1 MKPTKACTKSL
12 LILTLVFT
20 VMFVLNNWMP
30 LHRDDYDYSMIWGT
44 AQHIDSLQDIF
55 ISLYNHYMDH
65 GGRMV
70 TVFILKIFLWAGKSW
85 FDLANAAAF
94 TLFVV
99 LMYFHGCRTLDVS
112 FSPKLLGI
120 TALLAWLS
128 FPHFGE
134 VAIWKSGS
142 TVYLWSGLIVAL
154 FLLPYNL
161 FFVRKF
167 SGNRAFTLGMFLLG
181 FFAGWSLENL
191 SVTAFIIAAGIAFY
205 CKRYPHNMPLW
216 MPMGALGSIFGLIGL
231 IGAPGNFNRY
241 KCQGSGKG
249 ILIHIG
255 NQFAGNGEMLLY
267 ILPMVLL
274 MLLAYR
280 VLKENLVQVQT
291 METTLETGFNTKRI
305 FTVAILFALVYSYF
319 NGAFIANT
327 IRDFLTKLIVIRLPI
342 YPQKIPGR
350 VLQFANVMAGFE
362 EMTIYW
368 CCIFLFY
375 SMIKKEFGF
384 TKERIK
390 VLNKQ
395 VNAKMIWDKYQ
406 DIHFPA
412 LIFFFAFISNL
423 VMIGAPTFPA
433 RATFGAVAMIIVG
446 SIGVLH
452 TSLIHEK
459 MLRARTGRI
468 LLGAGAALGC
478 FTIVSALHIMYAING
493 QNAKR
498 IAEASN
504 AAKMQK
510 EIAIVE
516 PIALNNRALR
526 HVFFSDFDNSIT
538 SKPVCRYYG
547 IKKIIVV
554 HNDYEDKILEHY
566 GLQRR

>member
-1 MKPTKACTKSL
+1 MKSNKACTKSL
-12 LILTLVFT
+12 LIITFVFV
-20 VMFVLNNWMP
+20 VMFVLNYWMP

-44 AQHIDSLQDIF
+44 AKHIDSLQDIF
-55 ISLYNHYMDH
+55 ISLYNHYMNH

-70 TVFILKIFLWAGKSW
+70 TVFILKTFLWIGKIW

-99 LMYFHGCRTLDVS
+99 LLYFHGCRTLELY

-142 TVYLWSGLIVAL
+142 TVYLWSGLIIAL

-161 FFVRKF
+161 FFVRKI
-167 SGNRAFTLGMFLLG
+167 SGNRVFTLGMFVLG
-181 FFAGWSLENL
+181 FFSGWSLENL
-191 SVTAFIIAAGIAFY
+191 SVTAFIIVAGTAFY
-205 CKRYPHNMPLW
+205 CKRYLHNMPLW
-216 MPMGALGSIFGLIGL
+216 MPVGALGCIVGLIAL
-231 IGAPGNFNRY
+231 IGAPGNFVRY

-249 ILIHIG
+249 VLIHIG
-255 NQFAGNGEMLLY
+255 NQLAGNGEMLLY
-267 ILPMVLL
+267 ILPMMLL
-274 MLLAYR
+274 LLLAYR
-280 VLKENLVQVQT
+280 ILKENLVQVQIMKT
-291 METTLETGFNTKRI
+291 VLEKGSYKKRI
-305 FTVAILFALVYSYF
+305 FVVAILLAFIYSCF

-342 YPQKIPGR
+342 NPEKIPGR

-362 EMTIYW
+362 EITIYW

-375 SMIKKEFGF
+375 SIIKIELGF
-384 TKERIK
+384 TKESIK

-395 VNAKMIWDKYQ
+395 VDAKMIWDNYKE
-406 DIHFPA
+406 IHFPV
-412 LIFFFAFISNL
+412 LMFFFAFISNL

-446 SIGVLH
+446 SIGILH
-452 TSLIHEK
+452 MPLIYKKLLE
-459 MLRARTGRI
+459 ARTGRS
-468 LLGAGAALGC
+468 LLGAGVALGC
-478 FTIVSALHIMYAING
+478 FTIVSALHVMYAING
-493 QNAKR
+493 HNAKR
-498 IAEASN
+498 IAEAFN
-504 AAKMQK
+504 AAKVQK

-516 PIALNNRALR
+516 PIALKNRALR

-538 SKPVCRYYG
+538 SNPVCRYYC
-547 IKKIIVV
+547 IKKIVV
-554 HNDYEDKILEHY
+554 INNDYEDKLLERY
-566 GLQRR
+566 GLQG